1 MKHLELF
8 ENWHITKVC
17 DKCNGTGQV
26 GTKQQSIEK
35 ILNGGTKKQFL
46 DYIGDVDFMKNAI
59 DLFRE
64 RGVHTVKAAKLVAA
78 LDLTR
83 DEMQDIIRSTVREF
97 DFFEN
102 VMHNSTAYDVTMSVN
117 KSYEELERIIEDRP
131 KVLAI
136 LRGR

>member
-1 MKHLELF
+1 
-8 ENWHITKVC
+8 
-17 DKCNGTGQV
+17 
-26 GTKQQSIEK
+26 
-35 ILNGGTKKQFL
+35 
-46 DYIGDVDFMKNAI
+46 MKNAI

-64 RGVHTVKAAKLVAA
+64 RGVHTIKAAKLVAA

-83 DEMQDIIRSTVREF
+83 DEMQDIIRSTDREF

-102 VMHNSTAYDVTMSVN
+102 VMDNSGAYDVTMSVN